1 MVKVELQKAKQT
13 NEQQQQQQKPTE
25 GRRENLS
32 IFGSLTIYP
41 QHPGLGK
48 AEAIN
53 SDWVSHLGGK
63 NPVLRLSPTASEGP
77 C

>member
-32 IFGSLTIYP
+32 IYP